1 MAERTRNMAGPVLRG
16 GDVAQAVIEAAEAD
30 NPDKDIIVEDH
41 GAYVRIEAD
50 MGLILRQETI
60 SEFLGRRFEMR
71 ELEVN
76 LSGYS
81 GFIETEEDHVRF
93 FLEKTL

>member
-1 MAERTRNMAGPVLRG
+1 MPERTRNMAGPVLRG
-16 GDVAQAVIEAAEAD
+16 GDVAQAVIEAAEVD
-30 NPDKDIIVEDH
+30 NPDKEIIVEDH

-50 MGLILRQETI
+50 KGLIIRQETVA
-60 SEFLGRRFEMR
+60 EFLGRPFEIR

-81 GFIETEEDHVRF
+81 GFIETEDDHVRF